1 MAPSRLIDLPIP
13 PRLRKPAAPPRP
25 IRIEMRDGP
34 QEIAVVVRPA
44 ARRMILRIDRR
55 TGGAT
60 LTLPRGVARHRAE
73 QFVLSQAG
81 WLEARL
87 KALPPRVAFADG
99 ATLPIRGVE
108 HRIRHAGANR
118 GATRIEHTTEG
129 LVLLVHGASDA
140 LPGRV
145 LRFLKAEA
153 LADLTVAS
161 RRHAA
166 TLGVAIGRISIKDT
180 VSRWGSCSSR
190 GNLAYSWRLILAPG
204 FVLDYLAAHEVAH
217 RLEMN
222 HSARYW
228 RNVRTLVPDFRVA
241 EDWLNRH
248 GPALHHYGP

>member
-1 MAPSRLIDLPIP
+1 MAPSRLVDLLIP
-13 PRLRKPAAPPRP
+13 PRLRKPPAPPSP

-34 QEIAVVVRPA
+34 REIAVVVRPA

-60 LTLPRGVARHRAE
+60 LTLPRGVARFRAE
-73 QFVLSQAG
+73 QFVQSQAG

-87 KALPPRVAFADG
+87 KALPPRVSFADG
-99 ATLPIRGVE
+99 ATVPVRGVM
-108 HRIRHAGANR
+108 HRVRHAGSGR
-118 GATRIEHTTEG
+118 GATRLEAG
-129 LVLLVHGASDA
+129 PDGPVLIVHGTPDA

-145 LRFLKAEA
+145 LRFLKGEA
-153 LADLTVAS
+153 LADLTLAS
-161 RRHAA
+161 RRHATA
-166 TLGVAIGRISIKDT
+166 LGVTIGRISVKDT

-190 GNLAYSWRLILAPG
+190 GDLAYSWRLILAPP

-228 RNVRTLVPDFRVA
+228 RHVRLLVPDFRVA

>member
-1 MAPSRLIDLPIP
+1 MAPSRLVEWLIP
-13 PRLRKPAAPPRP
+13 PRLRKAPAPPSP
-25 IRIEMRDGP
+25 IRIETRDGP
-34 QEIAVVVRPA
+34 RDIAIVVRAA

-60 LTLPRGVARHRAE
+60 LTLPRGVARYRAE
-73 QFVLSQAG
+73 AFVMSQTG

-99 ATLPIRGVE
+99 AILPIRGVA
-108 HRIRHAGANR
+108 HRICHAGTSR
-118 GATRIEHTTEG
+118 GATRIEQG
-129 LVLLVHGASDA
+129 PDGPVLLVHGTPEA

-153 LADLTVAS
+153 LADLTASS

-166 TLGVAIGRISIKDT
+166 TLGVTIGKISIKDT

-190 GNLAYSWRLILAPG
+190 GDLAYSWRLILAPA

-228 RNVRTLVPDFRVA
+228 RNVRTLIPDFRLA